1 MKNLKC
7 VIIGNPE
14 AGSKSHLLI
23 DYTTD
28 LDVRYS
34 KPSSQKVIDQVGDQV
49 GNQVGNQVGDELSP
63 PMIALSGNPNL
74 CAWNTS
80 EQEEYTRGHT
90 PQHTDIFLL
99 SFSENTSPS
108 TLLDAKTKWMTEIKK
123 QHTQGY
129 PMFLD
134 GFNQPHCVRSNTSM
148 SCAQIVV
155 SIVGE
160 KEVFRMAQRAKRV
173 GFFECLPLT
182 QTYLERMFREALRA
196 AARDEKP
203 KICLVL

>member
-14 AGSKSHLLI
+14 MGSKFHLLI
-23 DYTTD
+23 VYKTD
-28 LDVRYS
+28 LGVRYS
-34 KPSSQKVIDQVGDQV
+34 KPSSQKMMDQVGD
-49 GNQVGNQVGDELSP
+49 QVGNQVGDELSP

-74 CAWNTS
+74 YAWNTA
-80 EQEEYTRGHT
+80 EQEKYILGNTS
-90 PQHTDIFLL
+90 QHIDIFLL
-99 SFSENTSPS
+99 SFSKNTSPS

>member
-14 AGSKSHLLI
+14 MGSKFHLII

-34 KPSSQKVIDQVGDQV
+34 KPQPQKMIHQEE
-49 GNQVGNQVGDELSP
+49 DELSP

-74 CAWNTS
+74 YAWNTS
-80 EQEEYTRGHT
+80 EQEEYIIGNT
-90 PQHTDIFLL
+90 PQPTDIFLL
-99 SFSENTSPS
+99 SFSKNTSPS
-108 TLLDAKTKWMTEIKK
+108 TLLDAKTKWMRKINK
-123 QHTQGY
+123 QNPQGY
-129 PMFLD
+129 PIFLD
-134 GFNQPHCVRSNTSM
+134 AVNKSHGVPPKTSM
-148 SCAQIVV
+148 SYTRV

-160 KEVFRMAQRAKRV
+160 KEVFRLAQHAERV

-182 QTYLERMFREALRA
+182 QTYLERMFREALRTA
-196 AARDEKP
+196 KRDEKP
-203 KICLVL
+203 KVCLVL